1 MIIALLLGVDILK
14 NLRQRFERFCF
25 RNRNKGIPNLM
36 LYIVLGNAIVYLLS
50 EMNQNYLLYNL
61 LCFDRNAILQGQ
73 VWRLFT
79 YVFTS
84 FTTGNMLL
92 VAISYL
98 CYYSIGKAIE
108 NIWGTFRFNL
118 FYLSGVVLMDIFAMC
133 FGGILIKDNL
143 YLIDCS
149 SLYRSMGTSL
159 NLTLFLSY
167 ATLYPNN
174 HSLLFFLIPVRA
186 WIFALVDLVLTV
198 FDIYSLS
205 YPVFL
210 FPHNLFPL
218 VAIGNYLLF
227 FGKDVANIFPVSW
240 RINASKLFKK
250 KPAKKTGT
258 VPFPSAGSY
267 QATVATPSTPYNHRC
282 TVCGRTDTDYPDLE
296 FRYCSRCQG
305 YHCYCEDHI
314 SNHTHIE

>member
-1 MIIALLLGVDILK
+1 MK
-14 NLRQRFERFCF
+14 HLRQRFERFCF

-36 LYIVLGNAIVYLLS
+36 LYIVLGNAIVYVMS
-50 EMNQNYLLYNL
+50 MVAQNYVLYEA
-61 LCFDRNAILQGQ
+61 LCFDRDLILQGQ

-84 FTTGNMLL
+84 FSSSSNILL

-118 FYLSGVVLMDIFAMC
+118 FYLSGVIMMDIFAMC
-133 FGGILIKDNL
+133 FGGILVQNGN
-143 YLIDCS
+143 YLLGCS
-149 SLYRSMGTSL
+149 VIYRSMGTSL

-167 ATLYPNN
+167 ATLYPNTQF
-174 HSLLFFLIPVRA
+174 LLFFIIPVRA
-186 WIFALVDLVLTV
+186 WIFALLDLVLTV
-198 FDIYSLS
+198 WDIYSLS

-218 VAIGNYLLF
+218 VAIANYLLF
-227 FGKDVANIFPVSW
+227 FGKDVGNLFPLSW
-240 RINASKLFKK
+240 QIKVGRLFKRK
-250 KPAKKTGT
+250 RPIHKAGT
-258 VPFPSAGSY
+258 SHFPPLGPY
-267 QATVATPSTPYNHRC
+267 QTTVVTPTAPYNHRC
-282 TVCGRTDTDYPDLE
+282 TVCGRTDVSNPELE

>member
-1 MIIALLLGVDILK
+1 MHK
-14 NLRQRFERFCF
+14 LRQRFERFCF

-36 LYIVLGNAIVYLLS
+36 LYIVLGNAIVYLMS
-50 EMNQNYLLYNL
+50 TAAQNYTLYNI
-61 LCFDRNAILQGQ
+61 LCFDRAAILQGQ
-73 VWRLFT
+73 VWRLVT

-84 FTTGNMLL
+84 FSTGNILL

-108 NIWGTFRFNL
+108 NIWGTCRFNL
-118 FYLSGVVLMDIFAMC
+118 FYLSGVLLMDIFAMC
-133 FGGILIKDNL
+133 FGGISIQSGNTI
-143 YLIDCS
+143 YVATEY
-149 SLYRSMGTSL
+149 YRSMGSTL

-167 ATLYPNN
+167 ATLYPNA
-174 HSLLFFLIPVRA
+174 HFLLFFIIPVRA
-186 WIFALVDLVLTV
+186 WIFALVDLVMTV
-198 FDIYSLS
+198 LEIYSLS
-205 YPVFL
+205 YPVFA

-227 FGKDVANIFPVSW
+227 FGKDVGNLFPLSW
-240 RINASKLFKK
+240 KVNAGRLFKK

-258 VPFPSAGSY
+258 IPFPTAGSY
-267 QATVATPSTPYNHRC
+267 QATVSTPTAPYNHRC
-282 TVCGRTDTDYPDLE
+282 TICGRTDESNPELE

-305 YHCYCEDHI
+305 YHCYCEEHI